1 MYSFTFLSIDCVQI
15 RESLRI
21 DEIMPPGSLIDE
33 KNNEFC
39 VIALS
44 LVKNVGYTDHVDA

>member
-1 MYSFTFLSIDCVQI
+1 
-15 RESLRI
+15 
-21 DEIMPPGSLIDE
+21 MPPGSLGG

-44 LVKNVGYTDHVDA
+44 LAKNVGYTDVHAEKQTQR

>member
-1 MYSFTFLSIDCVQI
+1 MHSFTFLSIDCAQI
-15 RESLRI
+15 RESRRR
-21 DEIMPPGSLIDE
+21 DEIMPPGSLDE

-39 VIALS
+39 IIALS

>member
-15 RESLRI
+15 RESRRT
-21 DEIMPPGSLIDE
+21 DEIMPPESLDE
-33 KNNEFC
+33 KNNEFW